1 MEEVCEN
8 SRCPDQSGEG
18 VAVCSRHL
26 CYDEPQMQHR
36 MQYCR
41 SSLISQL
48 MWVLWCNMVY
58 TVASVFLCEQY
69 CYQQK
74 IVTAL
79 LPQLAAEMG
88 VQ

>member
-1 MEEVCEN
+1 M
-8 SRCPDQSGEG
+8 
-18 VAVCSRHL
+18 CSRHL
-26 CYDEPQMQHR
+26 SDNEPQMQHR

-48 MWVLWCNMVY
+48 MWVLWCNIVH
-58 TVASVFLCEQY
+58 TIIASVFLCEQY

-79 LPQLAAEMG
+79 LPQLAGLAAEMG